1 MTKRNKKP
9 KIKTKTIPESATV
22 IRQTEDIAEAVFALQ
37 DRVMLEH
44 PHAYGWCNEASA
56 YSCGLDCKSS
66 LKELLEAANGIR
78 IASEKLQEMGEDET
92 AKELEE
98 LAQELEDRAALVRGV

>member
-1 MTKRNKKP
+1 MAKSKKKP
-9 KIKTKTIPESATV
+9 KEQTKKVPESATV
-22 IRQTEDIAEAVFALQ
+22 IRQAENIAEAVFAVQ
-37 DRVMLEH
+37 DRAVLEH

-56 YSCGLDCKSS
+56 YACGLDRKSG

-78 IASEKLQEMGEDET
+78 IASERLQEMGEDEL

-98 LAQELEDRAALVRGV
+98 LAEELENRAALVRGV